1 MRISHPLLVAALTLP
16 LTLLGCGGGGGGG
29 GGGDPFADPSA
40 IRVTAM
46 DVQAEPNRAYIAD
59 HPTEAVFVKLP
70 TNDQLQVGDTITV
83 TGEGA
88 GGWEIRQNDGQT
100 VLTQRIGGMPGAVWT
115 PIGPSKLW
123 TSLESSA
130 DGMHLY
136 SLALT
141 DTGWGL
147 HASHDGG
154 FTWTL
159 VDDQHQWMTVNVSA
173 DGFGLYGT
181 TEDGGVFMSAD
192 GGLTWT
198 ALPYGPYKPLSLKSL
213 GGDRLVLIP
222 TNGPIAISDDAGT
235 TWNMDG
241 PFTTWADV
249 AVSADGKT
257 VVAAGTAVTLN
268 GSNWIYVST
277 DGGITWETRS
287 DFEQWRSI
295 AVSAD
300 GRTLLA
306 STSAHGLRISH
317 DTGMSWMRA
326 IHSSWDTVRAS
337 ADGRKLAAMPY
348 YGSIAVSSD
357 GGETWTIFA
366 PEDSRDLL
374 GFTLSPDG
382 DRMVAVGYGGPVRS
396 SIAQTTIGRYGWIA
410 GGATDA
416 ITLTYLGNGTF
427 DVLRS
432 RGKLTSQ

>member
-1 MRISHPLLVAALTLP
+1 M
-16 LTLLGCGGGGGGG
+16 
-29 GGGDPFADPSA
+29 
-40 IRVTAM
+40 
-46 DVQAEPNRAYIAD
+46 
-59 HPTEAVFVKLP
+59 
-70 TNDQLQVGDTITV
+70 
-83 TGEGA
+83 
-88 GGWEIRQNDGQT
+88 
-100 VLTQRIGGMPGAVWT
+100 
-115 PIGPSKLW
+115 
-123 TSLESSA
+123 
-130 DGMHLY
+130 
-136 SLALT
+136 
-141 DTGWGL
+141 
-147 HASHDGG
+147 
-154 FTWTL
+154 
-159 VDDQHQWMTVNVSA
+159 
-173 DGFGLYGT
+173 
-181 TEDGGVFMSAD
+181 
-192 GGLTWT
+192 
-198 ALPYGPYKPLSLKSL
+198 
-213 GGDRLVLIP
+213 
-222 TNGPIAISDDAGT
+222 
-235 TWNMDG
+235 
-241 PFTTWADV
+241 
-249 AVSADGKT
+249 
-257 VVAAGTAVTLN
+257 
-268 GSNWIYVST
+268 
-277 DGGITWETRS
+277 
-287 DFEQWRSI
+287 
-295 AVSAD
+295 SAD